1 MGSKVLSAE
10 KRLPQQVWLKEGKRS
25 QYENK
30 SSLSENCQSFVKFP
44 GFPKFSSMTR
54 KSVCVTYLLWLI
66 GGWFGLHQIYLRRDR
81 HAFLIW
87 SSAAGYLGF
96 GLLRDLW
103 RIPEYVKDA
112 NEDPGYM
119 EELIKNMKKKRKVSF

>member
-1 MGSKVLSAE
+1 M
-10 KRLPQQVWLKEGKRS
+10 WLEEGKRS

-30 SSLSENCQSFVKFP
+30 SSLSQSCRSFVKFSI
-44 GFPKFSSMTR
+44 FNFILAMAE

-96 GLLRDLW
+96 GLFRDLW

-119 EELIKNMKKKRKVSF
+119 EELIKNMKKKRKVSFN